1 MTGTTETRKRI
12 LVVEDQDDVAKMI
25 ARFLSDEFDV
35 SIANNGLD
43 GLALASQDPR
53 PDLVITDVMM
63 PKLDGVS
70 MVKRLR
76 EKEPSR
82 KIPVI
87 FLTAKSDPMDIIA
100 GIQVGARHY
109 ITKPFQIDEL
119 KKKVRKALGGK

>member
-1 MTGTTETRKRI
+1 MAVTETRKRI

-25 ARFLSDEFDV
+25 ARFLGDEFDIT
-35 SIANNGLD
+35 IANNGLD
-43 GLALASQDPR
+43 GLALASQEPR

-63 PKLDGVS
+63 PKLDGVT
-70 MVKRLR
+70 MVRRLR
-76 EKEPSR
+76 EKESAR
-82 KIPVI
+82 KTPVI

-109 ITKPFQIDEL
+109 ITKPFQFDEL

>member
-1 MTGTTETRKRI
+1 MAGTETRKRI

-25 ARFLSDEFDV
+25 ARFLGDEFDIT
-35 SIANNGLD
+35 IANNGLD
-43 GLALASQDPR
+43 GLALASQEPR

-63 PKLDGVS
+63 PKLDGVT
-70 MVKRLR
+70 MVRRLR
-76 EKEPSR
+76 EKESAR
-82 KIPVI
+82 KTPVI

-109 ITKPFQIDEL
+109 ITKPFQFDEL

>member
-1 MTGTTETRKRI
+1 MVGTETRKRI

-25 ARFLSDEFDV
+25 ARFLGDEFDV
-35 SIANNGLD
+35 TIANNGLD
-43 GLALASQDPR
+43 GLALASQEPR

-63 PKLDGVS
+63 PKLDGVT
-70 MVKRLR
+70 MVRRLR
-76 EKEPSR
+76 EKDASR
-82 KIPVI
+82 RTPVI

-109 ITKPFQIDEL
+109 ITKPFQFDEL